1 MDRLIER
8 FAVVLLAFV
17 VTAIFAWLRGRRRRR
32 GRPSRPRR
40 SPSRAAA
47 GPTALEVRLARPPA
61 PLDSS
66 ATIEGK
72 LDPGPLVGSDRG
84 DVVALALAALPAS
97 ESMGMVVRRNDD
109 LTGNF
114 LVPLG
119 FAGGDSKTGLLLD
132 PTGSGAGTPGKATF
146 MGAEAMGRR
155 FLIIADR
162 SGSMSG
168 EKFERVVAEINA
180 TVKALKP
187 GAKFYVIFYDDTALP
202 YPGTR
207 WLSGRR
213 DAASLEAWMAGLDAG
228 GTTNPLPAF
237 QIAFTQVHPGPDA
250 IFFMTDGL
258 FAPTVA
264 EMIPAL
270 NSARRVVPIHTIS
283 FVDKSAEPWLRKIA
297 EDFERDISTCRPRAA
312 LTPPADWTWLA
323 KPAAAWL
330 LIAISPL
337 AWADEI
343 VMRPGMRLKDKQVY
357 SFDEDGV
364 LLGPA
369 SRPIG
374 WEAIEG
380 GTLARDQARFDR
392 LRRELGGR
400 STRSTPSWPMGRMR
414 PCSSPP
420 RRSFPGLRT
429 GARIRPTWW
438 PRRSCGRTWRA
449 TNRKRRSS
457 RTWSA

>member
-1 MDRLIER
+1 VARHRAAPATGVEGKKPSATFRVNRLIAR
-8 FAVVLLAFV
+8 SAAVLLALV
-17 VTAIFAWLRGRRRRR
+17 VTAVFAWLA
-32 GRPSRPRR
+32 RPSP
-40 SPSRAAA
+40 PAVAAA
-47 GPTALEVRLARPPA
+47 NVKSTATAGLTALELRLVRPPA
-61 PLDSS
+61 PLDP
-66 ATIEGK
+66 AAKIEGK

-97 ESMGMVVRRNDD
+97 ESMGMVAHRKDD

-132 PTGSGAGTPGKATF
+132 PTGTGAGAPGKATF

-180 TVKALKP
+180 TVKGLKP

-202 YPGTR
+202 FPGTR

-237 QIAFTQVHPGPDA
+237 QIAFTQVHPRPDA

-264 EMIPAL
+264 ELIPPL

-297 EDFERDISTCRPRAA
+297 DDSKGTYRHVD
-312 LTPPADWTWLA
+312 LA
-323 KPAAAWL
+323 
-330 LIAISPL
+330 SP
-337 AWADEI
+337 
-343 VMRPGMRLKDKQVY
+343 
-357 SFDEDGV
+357 
-364 LLGPA
+364 
-369 SRPIG
+369 
-374 WEAIEG
+374 
-380 GTLARDQARFDR
+380 
-392 LRRELGGR
+392 
-400 STRSTPSWPMGRMR
+400 
-414 PCSSPP
+414 
-420 RRSFPGLRT
+420 
-429 GARIRPTWW
+429 
-438 PRRSCGRTWRA
+438 
-449 TNRKRRSS
+449 
-457 RTWSA
+457 

>member
-8 FAVVLLAFV
+8 SAVVLLALF
-17 VTAIFAWLRGRRRRR
+17 VTALFAWAA
-32 GRPSRPRR
+32 RPSRLSRPAAMAEQV
-40 SPSRAAA
+40 SGRAAA
-47 GPTALEVRLARPPA
+47 GPISLEVRLARPPA
-61 PLDSS
+61 PFDPA

-84 DVVALALAALPAS
+84 DVVALALAAMPAS
-97 ESMGMVVRRNDD
+97 ESMGMVAHGKDD

-132 PTGSGAGTPGKATF
+132 PTGTGAGAPGKATF
-146 MGAEAMGRR
+146 MGAEATGRR

-162 SGSMSG
+162 SGSMFG
-168 EKFERVVAEINA
+168 EKYERVVAEINA

-202 YPGTR
+202 FPGTR

-237 QIAFTQVHPGPDA
+237 QIAFTQVHPRPDA

-270 NSARRVVPIHTIS
+270 DSAHRVVPIHTIS

-297 EDFERDISTCRPRAA
+297 EDFERDLSTCRPRAA
-312 LTPPADWTWLA
+312 LTR
-323 KPAAAWL
+323 PAAGSG
-330 LIAISPL
+330 SP
-337 AWADEI
+337 
-343 VMRPGMRLKDKQVY
+343 
-357 SFDEDGV
+357 
-364 LLGPA
+364 
-369 SRPIG
+369 
-374 WEAIEG
+374 
-380 GTLARDQARFDR
+380 DR
-392 LRRELGGR
+392 
-400 STRSTPSWPMGRMR
+400 
-414 PCSSPP
+414 PP
-420 RRSFPGLRT
+420 RG
-429 GARIRPTWW
+429 
-438 PRRSCGRTWRA
+438 C
-449 TNRKRRSS
+449 
-457 RTWSA
+457 